1 MLNDSKEESEK
12 GKMANSMSSENCNEG
27 KSGELMDARPKHC
40 LAYVLH
46 TSGTTG
52 IPKIVRVPHACIVPN
67 IQHFR

>member
-1 MLNDSKEESEK
+1 MLNDSKEKYEKEKMTENMNSEK
-12 GKMANSMSSENCNEG
+12 SCED
-27 KSGELMDARPKHC
+27 KSGERLDVQLENC

-52 IPKIVRVPHACIVPN
+52 VPKLVRVPHACIVPN